1 MMPTWLIDGRADTAF
16 ELVVLGVLCLLL
28 LLLIFVLYRIDAAV
42 VWNAAD
48 MLKAPAASGPP
59 VLYAG
64 SWNPPHCGHV
74 ALLRCMAAQHA
85 KIYACVGHNAAKRYA
100 VPAARRAE
108 LIRAAVDADDA
119 LRGRVEVVVEAGY
132 VWRAA
137 ARRGCRVLYRG
148 VRSWRDDG
156 PAEHFLH
163 ALNVLGPLFLGPLR
177 APPETRYIVADEKLH
192 KVSSTAVRDA
202 VAAGASLDG
211 LVPAAIATDVR
222 TLYSPKVK
230 GG

>member
-100 VPAARRAE
+100 VPAERRAE
-108 LIRAAVDADDA
+108 LVRAAVDADDA
-119 LRGRVEVVVEAGY
+119 LRDANDDADAGPRSPLLTGTGAAVV
-132 VWRAA
+132 
-137 ARRGCRVLYRG
+137 
-148 VRSWRDDG
+148 
-156 PAEHFLH
+156 
-163 ALNVLGPLFLGPLR
+163 
-177 APPETRYIVADEKLH
+177 
-192 KVSSTAVRDA
+192 
-202 VAAGASLDG
+202 
-211 LVPAAIATDVR
+211 
-222 TLYSPKVK
+222 
-230 GG
+230 

>member
-16 ELVVLGVLCLLL
+16 ELVVLGVLCVLL

-48 MLKAPAASGPP
+48 MLKAPAAGGPP

-100 VPAARRAE
+100 VPAARRWSSS
-108 LIRAAVDADDA
+108 VDADDA

-156 PAEHFLH
+156 PAEHVLH
-163 ALNVLGPLFLGPLR
+163 ARCRRSSSGRCARPGD
-177 APPETRYIVADEKLH
+177 ALH
-192 KVSSTAVRDA
+192 RRRRSSKVSSTAVRDA
-202 VAAGASLDG
+202 VAPGASLDG

>member
-16 ELVVLGVLCLLL
+16 ELVVLGVLCVLL

-48 MLKAPAASGPP
+48 MLKAPAAGGPP

-100 VPAARRAE
+100 VRRRGGARPRPS
-108 LIRAAVDADDA
+108 ADDA

-156 PAEHFLH
+156 PAEHVLH
-163 ALNVLGPLFLGPLR
+163 ALNVLGPLFLGLR
-177 APPETRYIVADEKLH
+177 AARRRAHRRRRSH

-202 VAAGASLDG
+202 VPLARASRP
-211 LVPAAIATDVR
+211 VAAIATDVR